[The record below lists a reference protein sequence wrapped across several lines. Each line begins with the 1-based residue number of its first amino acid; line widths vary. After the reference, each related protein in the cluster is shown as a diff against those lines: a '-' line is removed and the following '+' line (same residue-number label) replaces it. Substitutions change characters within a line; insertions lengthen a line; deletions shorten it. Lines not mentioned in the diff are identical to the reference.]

1 MRTNERMAD
10 ASNGCPACWSFFNGT
25 PWKNRRCHYALF
37 SLFFSSLSFSLSL
50 SLCSTNRRMTRTV
63 TKGHDGGRISRFLI
77 KRPVP
82 LGYHGH
88 AWHAIRV
95 IAFDPRTRFPE
106 LFGCDRGKSGH
117 SMLPSFLG
125 ERFGY
130 YGHHQAEKSR
140 DNWREI
146 CGILFCVCVCVL
158 RVFIDS
164 EVRDDNGGMS
174 IWYRESGK
182 YCFFFFFFEF
192 TSDFNLCMGR
202 ARVIILKVMV
212 K

>member
-1 MRTNERMAD
+1 MPLCFIFLA
-10 ASNGCPACWSFFNGT
+10 FF
-25 PWKNRRCHYALF
+25 
-37 SLFFSSLSFSLSL
+37 FFFPSLSL
-50 SLCSTNRRMTRTV
+50 TLCSTKRRMTRTV
-63 TKGHDGGRISRFLI
+63 TKGHPTRGGRISRFLI

-117 SMLPSFLG
+117 SMLPSFLA

-146 CGILFCVCVCVL
+146 CGIRVLSLSLSLFFYVCAFSL
-158 RVFIDS
+158 TLKFIVTTIVGHQFGI
-164 EVRDDNGGMS
+164 ENRGN
-174 IWYRESGK
+174 I
-182 YCFFFFFFEF
+182 FFFEF
-192 TSDFNLCMGR
+192 TSDFNLSMSR
-202 ARVIILKVMV
+202 ERVIILKQWRIYDN
-212 K
+212 